1 MYYQVGAATI
11 RQIPYPG
18 SGTNFP
24 YTEKPR
30 NSDHVGSE
38 FRGKD
43 TAKTDTYQ
51 TNSPAVISRVIK
63 LFRGLFLGLISACF
77 SHFSTV
83 L

>member
-38 FRGKD
+38 FQGKD
-43 TAKTDTYQ
+43 TAILPL
-51 TNSPAVISRVIK
+51 N
-63 LFRGLFLGLISACF
+63 
-77 SHFSTV
+77 
-83 L
+83 

>member
-1 MYYQVGAATI
+1 MYYEVGAATI

-24 YTEKPR
+24 DTEKPR

-43 TAKTDTYQ
+43 TAIFWIKNGAYPYGRTSTTYQ
-51 TNSPAVISRVIK
+51 KTALS
-63 LFRGLFLGLISACF
+63 
-77 SHFSTV
+77 
-83 L
+83 

>member
-1 MYYQVGAATI
+1 MYYQVGAAPI

-30 NSDHVGSE
+30 TPDHVGSE

-43 TAKTDTYQ
+43 TAKIWNEPSTYPVR
-51 TNSPAVISRVIK
+51 SY
-63 LFRGLFLGLISACF
+63 
-77 SHFSTV
+77 
-83 L
+83 

>member
-1 MYYQVGAATI
+1 MYYEVGAATI

-24 YTEKPR
+24 DTEKPR

-38 FRGKD
+38 FRGQRYGD
-43 TAKTDTYQ
+43 
-51 TNSPAVISRVIK
+51 SAVK
-63 LFRGLFLGLISACF
+63 LTKLY
-77 SHFSTV
+77 V

>member
-43 TAKTDTYQ
+43 TAIFRNK
-51 TNSPAVISRVIK
+51 NS
-63 LFRGLFLGLISACF
+63 
-77 SHFSTV
+77 TE
-83 L
+83 

>member
-24 YTEKPR
+24 DTEKPR
-30 NSDHVGSE
+30 NPDHVGSE

-43 TAKTDTYQ
+43 TAIMPL
-51 TNSPAVISRVIK
+51 N
-63 LFRGLFLGLISACF
+63 
-77 SHFSTV
+77 
-83 L
+83 

>member
-30 NSDHVGSE
+30 NPDHVGSE

-43 TAKTDTYQ
+43 TANIRNKTGTYQ
-51 TNSPAVISRVIK
+51 VRSYR
-63 LFRGLFLGLISACF
+63 FLAIF
-77 SHFSTV
+77 
-83 L
+83 

>member
-43 TAKTDTYQ
+43 TAILPLNWQNFMYFRKISSLYLSIYQ
-51 TNSPAVISRVIK
+51 S
-63 LFRGLFLGLISACF
+63 LITPKYF
-77 SHFSTV
+77 
-83 L
+83 

>member
-30 NSDHVGSE
+30 NPDPLVLNSG
-38 FRGKD
+38 
-43 TAKTDTYQ
+43 AKIRRKFG
-51 TNSPAVISRVIK
+51 TNLVRTPYGRT
-63 LFRGLFLGLISACF
+63 
-77 SHFSTV
+77 STTC
-83 L
+83 

>member
-38 FRGKD
+38 FWGKD
-43 TAKTDTYQ
+43 TANNRNKTGTYQ
-51 TNSPAVISRVIK
+51 VRSYR
-63 LFRGLFLGLISACF
+63 FLAIF
-77 SHFSTV
+77 
-83 L
+83 

>member
-24 YTEKPR
+24 DTEKPR

-43 TAKTDTYQ
+43 TANIWLLLGSWLVGYQ
-51 TNSPAVISRVIK
+51 LVLPNNS
-63 LFRGLFLGLISACF
+63 L
-77 SHFSTV
+77 
-83 L
+83 

>member
-18 SGTNFP
+18 GDTNFP

-43 TAKTDTYQ
+43 TAKIWNEPSTYPVR
-51 TNSPAVISRVIK
+51 SY
-63 LFRGLFLGLISACF
+63 
-77 SHFSTV
+77 
-83 L
+83 

>member
-24 YTEKPR
+24 DTEKPR

-38 FRGKD
+38 FRGQRYGKQPKQNWYVPG
-43 TAKTDTYQ
+43 TVVPVFGY
-51 TNSPAVISRVIK
+51 
-63 LFRGLFLGLISACF
+63 FLTSVNDIMY
-77 SHFSTV
+77 
-83 L
+83 